1 MPSRRAPR
9 ERPAVIT
16 IDLWDGEDF
25 PAVSECLICG
35 VPILAG
41 EPEAQRVVDAAL
53 VETAHV
59 HCAARRRSWRDA
71 AIFKGDDN
79 ADHE

>member
-1 MPSRRAPR
+1 
-9 ERPAVIT
+9 VIT